1 MKLRISSLILATAL
15 LVGALG
21 EKAVAQFGWLFPTY
35 NQPPQQYYPQ
45 QQYFPRAPGYAP
57 RGSDEYQPR
66 RSRSYAPPPRR
77 TRAYVEPR
85 RSRRS
90 EAKARARR
98 VVPAAPTPEVAEVD
112 PNTHIAVF
120 GDRLADLVGEGLEEA
135 YDEADDILVV
145 SETRSDGG
153 LADAGAHDWPKIIQE
168 YLATDKKVAF
178 AVVMLGANDR
188 QAIREGEV
196 SHPPLSEPWKEIY
209 GQRVESVLRVFQER
223 RLPVIWVGAPPMREE
238 RVSADLLVL
247 NDLVRDRVQRAGA
260 IFVDIWPGFVDNEN
274 RYAAK
279 GPDFEGRVTRLRTS
293 EGANFTAAGGRKAA
307 HFVDR
312 ELKQL
317 LAARESAA
325 GGAPGDGV
333 VNASLPTSN
342 EPPKPP
348 EKPRERP
355 LVGPVLPL
363 TNAPANS
370 AGGALTTGNTGLQV
384 DPLVNRAFREG
395 LPPAPKP
402 GRADEFKPPS

>member
-1 MKLRISSLILATAL
+1 MKLRIASLILATAL
-15 LVGALG
+15 LTGVLG
-21 EKAVAQFGWLFPTY
+21 GKAVAQFGWLFPGF
-35 NQPPQQYYPQ
+35 NPQQYPQ

-77 TRAYVEPR
+77 SYVEPR
-85 RSRRS
+85 RPRRS
-90 EAKARARR
+90 EAKARARLA
-98 VVPAAPTPEVAEVD
+98 PAAPKPEVAEVD

-145 SETRSDGG
+145 RETHSDSG
-153 LADAGAHDWPKIIQE
+153 LADAAAQDWPKIIQE
-168 YLATDKKVAF
+168 FLETDKKVAY

-188 QAIREGEV
+188 KPIREGEV

-209 GQRVESVLRVFQER
+209 GQRIESVLRVFQER

-238 RVSADLLVL
+238 RVSADLLAL

-260 IFVDIWPGFVDNEN
+260 IFVDIWPGFVDSEN
-274 RYAAK
+274 RYAVK
-279 GPDFEGRVTRLRTS
+279 GPDFEGQVTRLRTS
-293 EGANFTAAGGRKAA
+293 GGTFTPAGGRKAA
-307 HFVDR
+307 HFVDL

-317 LAARESAA
+317 LAARETAIS
-325 GGAPGDGV
+325 GAPGDGA
-333 VNASLPTSN
+333 VNVSLPTIN
-342 EPPKPP
+342 EPPR
-348 EKPRERP
+348 PRERP

-363 TNAPANS
+363 TNAPS
-370 AGGALTTGNTGLQV
+370 PGGALTTGNTGLQV
-384 DPLVNRAFREG
+384 DPLVSRAFREG

>member
-15 LVGALG
+15 LVGAG

-35 NQPPQQYYPQ
+35 NQPQQQYYPQ

-77 TRAYVEPR
+77 IRAYVEPR
-85 RSRRS
+85 RSPRS

-98 VVPAAPTPEVAEVD
+98 VVPAAPKPEVAEVD

-145 SETRSDGG
+145 SETRPDGG
-153 LADAGAHDWPKIIQE
+153 LADAVAHDWPKIIQE
-168 YLATDKKVAF
+168 YLETDKKVAF

-188 QAIREGEV
+188 QAIREDEV
-196 SHPPLSEPWKEIY
+196 SHPPLSDLWTEIY

-279 GPDFEGRVTRLRTS
+279 GPDFEGQVTRLRTS
-293 EGANFTAAGGRKAA
+293 GGANFTAAGGRKAA
-307 HFVDR
+307 HFVDQ

-317 LAARESAA
+317 LAARETPVS
-325 GGAPGDGV
+325 GAPSDGAV
-333 VNASLPTSN
+333 TVSLPTIN
-342 EPPKPP
+342 EPP
-348 EKPRERP
+348 KPRERP

-363 TNAPANS
+363 TNAPS
-370 AGGALTTGNTGLQV
+370 PGGALTTGNTGLQV

-395 LPPAPKP
+395 LPAAPKP

>member
-1 MKLRISSLILATAL
+1 MKLRIASLTLAVAL
-15 LVGALG
+15 LTGVLG
-21 EKAVAQFGWLFPTY
+21 GKAVAQFGWLFPGF
-35 NQPPQQYYPQ
+35 NPQQYPQ
-45 QQYFPRAPGYAP
+45 QQYFPRAPGYAL

-77 TRAYVEPR
+77 SYVEPR
-85 RSRRS
+85 RPRRS
-90 EAKARARR
+90 EAKARARLA
-98 VVPAAPTPEVAEVD
+98 PAAPKPEVAEID

-145 SETRSDGG
+145 RETHSDSG
-153 LADAGAHDWPKIIQE
+153 LADAAAQDWPKIIQE
-168 YLATDKKVAF
+168 FLETDKKVAY

-188 QAIREGEV
+188 KPIREGEV
-196 SHPPLSEPWKEIY
+196 SNPPLSEPWKEIY
-209 GQRVESVLRVFQER
+209 GQRIESVLRVFQER

-238 RVSADLLVL
+238 RVSADLLAL

-260 IFVDIWPGFVDNEN
+260 IFVDIWPGFVDSEN
-274 RYAAK
+274 RYAVK
-279 GPDFEGRVTRLRTS
+279 GPDFEGQVTRLRTS
-293 EGANFTAAGGRKAA
+293 GGAFTAAGGRKAA

-317 LAARESAA
+317 LAARETAVS
-325 GGAPGDGV
+325 GVPGDGA
-333 VNASLPTSN
+333 VNVSLPTIN
-342 EPPKPP
+342 EPPR
-348 EKPRERP
+348 PRERP

-363 TNAPANS
+363 TNAPS
-370 AGGALTTGNTGLQV
+370 PGGALTTGNTGLQV
-384 DPLVNRAFREG
+384 DPLVSRAFREG

>member
-1 MKLRISSLILATAL
+1 MKLRIASLILATAL
-15 LVGALG
+15 LTGVLG
-21 EKAVAQFGWLFPTY
+21 GKAVAQFGWLFPGF
-35 NQPPQQYYPQ
+35 NPQQYPQ

-77 TRAYVEPR
+77 SYVEPR
-85 RSRRS
+85 RPRRS
-90 EAKARARR
+90 EAKARARLA
-98 VVPAAPTPEVAEVD
+98 PAAPKPEVAEVD

-145 SETRSDGG
+145 RETHSDSG
-153 LADAGAHDWPKIIQE
+153 LADAAAQDWPKIIQE
-168 YLATDKKVAF
+168 FLETDKKVAF

-188 QAIREGEV
+188 KPIREGEV
-196 SHPPLSEPWKEIY
+196 SNPPLSEPWKEIY
-209 GQRVESVLRVFQER
+209 GQRIESVLRVFQER
-223 RLPVIWVGAPPMREE
+223 RLPVIWVGSPPMREE
-238 RVSADLLVL
+238 RVSADLLAL

-260 IFVDIWPGFVDNEN
+260 IFVDIWPGFVDSEN
-274 RYAAK
+274 RYAVK
-279 GPDFEGRVTRLRTS
+279 GPDFEGQVTRLRAS
-293 EGANFTAAGGRKAA
+293 AGASFTAAGGRKAA

-317 LAARESAA
+317 LAARETAIS
-325 GGAPGDGV
+325 GAPGDGA
-333 VNASLPTSN
+333 VNVSLPTIN
-342 EPPKPP
+342 EPPR
-348 EKPRERP
+348 PRERP

-363 TNAPANS
+363 TNAPS
-370 AGGALTTGNTGLQV
+370 PGGALTTGNTGLQV

>member
-1 MKLRISSLILATAL
+1 MKLRIANLILPIAL
-15 LVGALG
+15 LIGVLG
-21 EKAVAQFGWLFPTY
+21 GKAVAQFGWLFPGF
-35 NQPPQQYYPQ
+35 NPQQYPQ
-45 QQYFPRAPGYAP
+45 QQYFPRASGYAP

-77 TRAYVEPR
+77 SYVEPR
-85 RSRRS
+85 RPRRS
-90 EAKARARR
+90 EAKARARLA
-98 VVPAAPTPEVAEVD
+98 PAAPKPEVAEVD

-145 SETRSDGG
+145 RETHSDSG
-153 LADAGAHDWPKIIQE
+153 LADAAAQDWPKIIHE
-168 YLATDKKVAF
+168 FLETDKKVAY

-188 QAIREGEV
+188 KPIREGEV

-209 GQRVESVLRVFQER
+209 GQRIESVLRVFQER
-223 RLPVIWVGAPPMREE
+223 RLPVIWVGSPPMREE
-238 RVSADLLVL
+238 RVSADLLAL

-260 IFVDIWPGFVDNEN
+260 IFVDIWPGFVDSEN
-274 RYAAK
+274 RYAVK
-279 GPDFEGRVTRLRTS
+279 GPDFEGQVTRLRTS
-293 EGANFTAAGGRKAA
+293 EGMFTAAGGRKAA

-317 LAARESAA
+317 LAARETAIS
-325 GGAPGDGV
+325 GAPGDGA
-333 VNASLPTSN
+333 VNVSLPTIN
-342 EPPKPP
+342 EPPR
-348 EKPRERP
+348 PRERP

-363 TNAPANS
+363 TNAPS
-370 AGGALTTGNTGLQV
+370 PGGALTTGNTGLQV

>member
-1 MKLRISSLILATAL
+1 MKPRIASLTLAVAL
-15 LVGALG
+15 LIGVLG
-21 EKAVAQFGWLFPTY
+21 GKAVAQFGWLFPGF
-35 NQPPQQYYPQ
+35 NPQQYPQ

-77 TRAYVEPR
+77 SYVEPR
-85 RSRRS
+85 RPRRS
-90 EAKARARR
+90 EAKARARL
-98 VVPAAPTPEVAEVD
+98 APVAPKPEVAEVD

-145 SETRSDGG
+145 RETHSDSG
-153 LADAGAHDWPKIIQE
+153 LADAAAQDWPKIIQE
-168 YLATDKKVAF
+168 FLETDKKVAF

-188 QAIREGEV
+188 KPIREGEV

-209 GQRVESVLRVFQER
+209 GQRIESVLRVFQER

-238 RVSADLLVL
+238 RVSADLLAL

-260 IFVDIWPGFVDNEN
+260 IFVDIWPGFVDSEN
-274 RYAAK
+274 RYAVK
-279 GPDFEGRVTRLRTS
+279 GPDFEGQVTRLRTS
-293 EGANFTAAGGRKAA
+293 GGASFTAAGGRKAA

-317 LAARESAA
+317 LAARETAVS
-325 GGAPGDGV
+325 GAPGDGG
-333 VNASLPTSN
+333 VNVSLPTIN
-342 EPPKPP
+342 EPPR
-348 EKPRERP
+348 PRERP

-363 TNAPANS
+363 TNAPS
-370 AGGALTTGNTGLQV
+370 PGGALTTGNTGLQV
-384 DPLVNRAFREG
+384 DPLVSRAFREG

>member
-1 MKLRISSLILATAL
+1 MKLRIASLILATAFLMGL
-15 LVGALG
+15 LGG
-21 EKAVAQFGWLFPTY
+21 KAVAQFGWLFPGF
-35 NQPPQQYYPQ
+35 NPQQYPQ

-77 TRAYVEPR
+77 TRSYVEPR
-85 RSRRS
+85 RPRRS
-90 EAKARARR
+90 EAKARARLA
-98 VVPAAPTPEVAEVD
+98 PAAPKPEVAEID

-120 GDRLADLVGEGLEEA
+120 GDRLADLVGEGLEQA

-145 SETRSDGG
+145 RETQPDGG
-153 LADAGAHDWPKIIQE
+153 LADAAAQDWPKIIQE
-168 YLATDKKVAF
+168 FLETDKKVGF
-178 AVVMLGANDR
+178 AVVMLGTNDR
-188 QAIREGEV
+188 KPIREGEV

-209 GQRVESVLRVFQER
+209 SQRIESVLRVFQER

-238 RVSADLLVL
+238 RVSADLLAL

-260 IFVDIWPGFVDNEN
+260 IFVDIWPGFVDSEN

-279 GPDFEGRVTRLRTS
+279 GPDFEGQVTRLRTS
-293 EGANFTAAGGRKAA
+293 AGASFTAAGGRKAA

-317 LAARESAA
+317 LAARENAA

-342 EPPKPP
+342 EPAKPT

-370 AGGALTTGNTGLQV
+370 PGGPLTPGNTGLQV

>member
-1 MKLRISSLILATAL
+1 MKLRIASLILATAL
-15 LVGALG
+15 LTGVLG
-21 EKAVAQFGWLFPTY
+21 GKAVAQFGWLFPGF
-35 NQPPQQYYPQ
+35 NPQQYPQ

-77 TRAYVEPR
+77 SYVEPR
-85 RSRRS
+85 RPRRS
-90 EAKARARR
+90 EAKARARLA
-98 VVPAAPTPEVAEVD
+98 PAAPKPEVAEMD

-145 SETRSDGG
+145 RETHSDSG
-153 LADAGAHDWPKIIQE
+153 LADAAAQDWPKIIQE
-168 YLATDKKVAF
+168 FLETDKKVAF

-188 QAIREGEV
+188 KPIREGEV

-209 GQRVESVLRVFQER
+209 GQRIESVLRVFQER

-238 RVSADLLVL
+238 RVSADLLAL

-260 IFVDIWPGFVDNEN
+260 IFVDIWPGFVDSEN
-274 RYAAK
+274 RYAVK
-279 GPDFEGRVTRLRTS
+279 GPDFEGQVTRLRTS
-293 EGANFTAAGGRKAA
+293 GGASFTAAGGRKAA

-317 LAARESAA
+317 LAARETAIS
-325 GGAPGDGV
+325 GAPGDGA
-333 VNASLPTSN
+333 VNVSLPTIN
-342 EPPKPP
+342 EPPR
-348 EKPRERP
+348 PRERP

-363 TNAPANS
+363 TNAPS
-370 AGGALTTGNTGLQV
+370 PGGALTTGNTGLQV

-402 GRADEFKPPS
+402 GRADEFKPPT

>member
-1 MKLRISSLILATAL
+1 MKPRIASLTLAIAL
-15 LVGALG
+15 LTGVLG
-21 EKAVAQFGWLFPTY
+21 GKAVAQFGWLFPGF
-35 NQPPQQYYPQ
+35 NPQQYPQ

-77 TRAYVEPR
+77 SYVEPR
-85 RSRRS
+85 RPRRS
-90 EAKARARR
+90 EAKARARLA
-98 VVPAAPTPEVAEVD
+98 PAAPKPEVAEVD

-145 SETRSDGG
+145 RETHSDSG
-153 LADAGAHDWPKIIQE
+153 LADAAAQDWPKIIQE
-168 YLATDKKVAF
+168 FLETDKKVAF

-188 QAIREGEV
+188 KPIREGEV

-209 GQRVESVLRVFQER
+209 GQRIESVLRVFQER

-238 RVSADLLVL
+238 RVSADLLAL

-260 IFVDIWPGFVDNEN
+260 IFVDIWPGFVDSEN
-274 RYAAK
+274 RYAVK
-279 GPDFEGRVTRLRTS
+279 GPDFEGQVTRLRTS
-293 EGANFTAAGGRKAA
+293 GGASFTAAGGRKAA

-317 LAARESAA
+317 LAARETAVS
-325 GGAPGDGV
+325 GAPGDGG
-333 VNASLPTSN
+333 VNVSLPTIN
-342 EPPKPP
+342 EPPR
-348 EKPRERP
+348 PRERP

-363 TNAPANS
+363 TNAPS
-370 AGGALTTGNTGLQV
+370 PGGALTTGNTGLQV
-384 DPLVNRAFREG
+384 DPLVSRAFREG